1 MAGKEQRLEN
11 LLDSFVAAG
20 VPGCA
25 LAVSYKGKVVYSGYR
40 GFENAEEKRPV
51 DADTV
56 YQLASCTKVICAAAA
71 MKLVEEGKILLNDP
85 VENYLPFFKDL
96 KYQYQDGG
104 GEVVLLPTT
113 KKLTI
118 KHLMT
123 MTSGIPSAGNGS
135 PTAVAYRERIGF
147 GRDLTLMELSKRIS
161 EIPLESDPGTH
172 WRYGIGF
179 DVLACI
185 MEVVTGKRLG
195 DYLKEAFF
203 DPLGMT
209 HTTYALTEEMNQHL
223 AGVYSLSGG
232 KLVKKNTVPA
242 VAKEGAPV
250 REFAS
255 GGLLSTI
262 SDLVRFAGM
271 MAQGGSW
278 EGKRILSSRSINLM
292 SQNHLQGTALEDFK
306 RMGEHAYPWY
316 KGYGWGLAGRTLI
329 DPQEAGSIGS
339 VGEFGWC
346 GAFGPYFLIDP
357 STGLGVIYA
366 HQMFPVIGGM
376 QDHCHPRVRN
386 VVYSLLDQWEGQ

>member
-1 MAGKEQRLEN
+1 MIGKERLDS
-11 LLDSFVAAG
+11 LLDSFLSAG

-25 LAVSYKGKVVYSGYR
+25 LAVSYKGKVAYTGYR
-40 GFENAEEKRPV
+40 GYASVEDGRPV

-85 VENYLPFFKDL
+85 VENYLPFFKDT

-104 GEVVLLPTT
+104 GEVVVLPTT
-113 KKLTI
+113 RKLTI

-123 MTSGIPSAGNGS
+123 MTGGIPSAGKGS
-135 PTAVAYRERIGF
+135 PTSAAYKEAIGF
-147 GRDLTLMELSKRIS
+147 GRDLSLMELSKRIS

-185 MEVVTGKRLG
+185 MEVVTGERLG
-195 DYLKEAFF
+195 KYLKRAIF
-203 DPLGMT
+203 DPLSMT
-209 HTTYALTEEMNQHL
+209 QTSYALTEERNKHL
-223 AGVYSLSGG
+223 AGVYSTVCG
-232 KLVKKNTVPA
+232 KLERKSTAPA
-242 VAKEGAPV
+242 ISEDETQV

-262 SDLVRFAGM
+262 SDLVKFAGM
-271 MAQGGSW
+271 MAQDGIW
-278 EGKRILSSRSINLM
+278 EGKRILSSGSVRLM
-292 SQNHLQGTALEDFK
+292 SQNHLRGTALEDFK
-306 RMGEHAYPWY
+306 RMSEHAYPWY
-316 KGYGWGLAGRTLI
+316 RGYGWGLAGRTMI

-346 GAFGPYFLIDP
+346 GAFGPYFLLDP
-357 STGLGVIYA
+357 STRLGVIYA

-376 QDHCHPRVRN
+376 QDFCHPRVRN